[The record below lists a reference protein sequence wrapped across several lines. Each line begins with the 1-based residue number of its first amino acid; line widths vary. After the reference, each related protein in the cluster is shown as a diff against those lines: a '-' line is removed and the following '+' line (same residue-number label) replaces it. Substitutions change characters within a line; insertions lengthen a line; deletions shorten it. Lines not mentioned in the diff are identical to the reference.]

1 MRQPQALSLLDLS
14 DDVLERFMQL
24 LPPQAHLA
32 PVCLQLRALCHAYAT
47 AATIS
52 RGYYAAADAPHV
64 AILVRCPLLRRLE
77 VPSTMPAGKWR
88 SAR

>member
-1 MRQPQALSLLDLS
+1 MQQPQALSLLDLS

-32 PVCLQLRALCHAYAT
+32 PVCLLLQALCHAYAT

-52 RGYYAAADAPHV
+52 RGYYAAADPHV
-64 AILVRCPLLRRLE
+64 AILVRFPLLKRLE
-77 VPSTMPAGKWR
+77 VPLTMPAGEWR